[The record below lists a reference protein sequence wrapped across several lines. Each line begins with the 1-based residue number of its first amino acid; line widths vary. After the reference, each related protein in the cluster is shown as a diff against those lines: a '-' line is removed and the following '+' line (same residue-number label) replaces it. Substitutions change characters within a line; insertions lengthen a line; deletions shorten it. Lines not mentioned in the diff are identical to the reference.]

1 MMKNADTGGTYYDWR
16 IIDADRHT
24 YNDGGNADIP
34 PTLFANASDQERDW
48 DNVDI
53 LSNGFKIKD
62 SSVSLNENN
71 KTQIFMAFAENPFQA
86 NGGLAR

>member
-1 MMKNADTGGTYYDWR
+1 MKNADTGGTYYDWR
-16 IIDADRHT
+16 IIDAARHT
-24 YNDGGNADIP
+24 FNSGGNADVP
-34 PTLFANASDQERDW
+34 PTLFANTNETERDW

-62 SSVSLNENN
+62 SSVSLNETNASHV
-71 KTQIFMAFAENPFQA
+71 FLAFAENPFQA